1 MFSTANQS
9 TTFESNVKTH
19 TKQQHIFVLQLHDG
33 KFVIGQGSNPCKRI
47 AAINSGLNMH
57 IKKSLMVNRIVGIK
71 ERTDERTLEGVVYK
85 FCAKYGADNVIT
97 V

>member
-1 MFSTANQS
+1 MLSTNQS
-9 TTFESNVKTH
+9 TTFQSDVKSPA
-19 TKQQHIFVLQLHDG
+19 KEQHIFVLQLHDG
-33 KFVIGQGSNPCKRI
+33 KFVVGQASNPCKRI

-71 ERTDERTLEGVVYK
+71 ERTKERTLEGVVYK
-85 FCAKYGADNVIT
+85 YCTKYGADNVIT